1 MADNSNISDEKKK
14 ISVGK
19 WSGIIGLIGVAANWV
34 LSLFDK
40 GINPSQIIGFI
51 NNWPAVLLGI
61 AICIAWVLT
70 CIVWM
75 FREFNCQKNETI
87 RNNNDIERQKKYLE
101 EEEAKR
107 KDLELQLEEEKR
119 KSQEMSVEMARLEE
133 RNKGLEREKEFLE
146 KHNKSLIEVVGHLEQ
161 NSDREGGKGA
171 TNVVCFDGKNR
182 RNT

>member
-1 MADNSNISDEKKK
+1 MLFMADNSNSSDEKKK
-14 ISVGK
+14 MSAGK
-19 WSGIIGLIGVAANWV
+19 WGIGGSIVAAIINFIMNI
-34 LSLFDK
+34 FDK
-40 GINPSQIIGFI
+40 GISPSQIIAFI
-51 NNWPAVLLGI
+51 NSWPVVLGV
-61 AICIAWVLT
+61 IAWML
-70 CIVWM
+70 
-75 FREFNCQKNETI
+75 REFNYQKNETI
-87 RNNNDIERQKKYLE
+87 RNNNDVERLKKYLE

-107 KDLELQLEEEKR
+107 KELELQLEEEKR

-146 KHNKSLIEVVGHLEQ
+146 THNKSLIEVVGHLEQ